1 MRLRGFEQICLLLP
15 VSGDPAFSTVG
26 WQVVADQRKELR
38 YTYTYIPPQVK
49 SIHTVYLAQSFS
61 RDALAGTLQGTLRKQ
76 CVVICTPVL
85 LQEWALEHDLPKDK
99 LERPMT
105 RNQIKEHSKRVPPLG
120 QRKRICRA
128 TRITQAEELVDDS
141 VAADGNEEI
150 ATSTVL
156 KQDVQGSHAGQEN
169 RAQAHEVRKVHRSAN
184 ETAAER
190 IHASLA
196 IARVQSTGQ
205 QVSNAGDALQPTEKK
220 ELRQLLS
227 SYRDRIVALEDAA
240 LKDAAIKEGLQT
252 ELQGI
257 KEKEQ
262 AHLAK
267 ALQKAQQESQQ
278 VSAKLQEQLQEQT
291 ARADALQAALNGSQA
306 SAAAAQHAQPAAS
319 GELSQLHILLRA
331 IILVKEN
338 PHLKQELLSA
348 ISP

>member
-1 MRLRGFEQICLLLP
+1 MRLRGFEQICSLLP

-26 WQVVADQRKELR
+26 WQVVANQRKDLR

-61 RDALAGTLQGTLRKQ
+61 RDALAGTLQGTLMKQ

-120 QRKRICRA
+120 QRKRIHRA

-141 VAADGNEEI
+141 VATDGNEEI

-156 KQDVQGSHAGQEN
+156 KQDVQGSLAGQEN
-169 RAQAHEVRKVHRSAN
+169 RAQAHEVRKVHKSAN

-190 IHASLA
+190 IRASLA

-252 ELQGI
+252 GCRASKKRSRHTWQRRCKRRNRSLNRSRQSCKNSCRSRQPGPMRCR
-257 KEKEQ
+257 
-262 AHLAK
+262 LRST
-267 ALQKAQQESQQ
+267 ALKHQRQPLSTHSQQ
-278 VSAKLQEQLQEQT
+278 PLESFHNCT
-291 ARADALQAALNGSQA
+291 FF
-306 SAAAAQHAQPAAS
+306 
-319 GELSQLHILLRA
+319 
-331 IILVKEN
+331 
-338 PHLKQELLSA
+338 
-348 ISP
+348 